1 MQAKMKQQQQQAQAQ
16 AQEVLQP
23 FKLNFFSFITI
34 LTLFFRFFS
43 RACVLRDMYVGWTC
57 WFPQKLLLNSPHTFL
72 YNNSTNQAL
81 KQLKIQPHSSF
92 VALKDAF
99 SLDKFTLK
107 VIK

>member
-1 MQAKMKQQQQQAQAQ
+1 
-16 AQEVLQP
+16 
-23 FKLNFFSFITI
+23 
-34 LTLFFRFFS
+34 
-43 RACVLRDMYVGWTC
+43 MYVGWTC
-57 WFPQKLLLNSPHTFL
+57 WFPQKLLLNFPHTFL

-107 VIK
+107 SNKIIVYVCVRARRAM